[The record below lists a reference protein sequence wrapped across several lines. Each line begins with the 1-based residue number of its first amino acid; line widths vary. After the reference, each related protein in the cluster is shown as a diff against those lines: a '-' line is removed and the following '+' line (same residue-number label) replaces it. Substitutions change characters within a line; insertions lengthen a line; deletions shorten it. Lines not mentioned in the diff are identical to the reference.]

1 MARSG
6 EVVENPMIGDRVTWR
21 KTAQETYGELLQY
34 ELVVWPA
41 AKGPLAHI
49 HPRQEERFEVLSGT
63 LRARVGDREQTL
75 GAGQSLAVAPGTP
88 HTWWNDGH
96 DEAHVRV
103 EFRPALHFET
113 ILETG
118 YGLARDGKTNEKG
131 VPNPLQLGVM
141 FNEYRDEIY
150 LAALPIAVQK
160 VLWALLGTIG
170 KRLGYEARYPQYSG
184 PEPEGEETTR
194 RPQSGS
200 GGRTE
205 AVAAGLFTTLLA
217 LFLLARRQH
226 RRSSG
231 GR

>member
-21 KTAQETYGELLQY
+21 KTAQETHGELLQY

-63 LRARVGDREQTL
+63 LRARVGDGEQTL
-75 GAGQSLAVAPGTP
+75 SAGQSLAVAPGTP

-96 DEAHVRV
+96 EEAHVLV

-141 FNEYRDEIY
+141 FNEYQDEIY

-184 PEPEGEETTR
+184 PEPEGGEATR
-194 RPQSGS
+194 GPHSGS

-205 AVAAGLFTTLLA
+205 AVAVGLLIAGLA
-217 LFLLARRQH
+217 LFLLARRQR

>member
-21 KTAQETYGELLQY
+21 KTAQETHGELLRY

-75 GAGQSLAVAPGTP
+75 SVGQSLVVAPGTP
-88 HTWWNDGH
+88 HTWWNDGQ
-96 DEAHVRV
+96 DEAHVLV

-141 FNEYRDEIY
+141 FNEYKDEIY
-150 LAALPIAVQK
+150 LAALPIAAQK

-170 KRLGYEARYPQYSG
+170 KLLGYKARYPEYSG
-184 PEPEGEETTR
+184 PEPEGEEATR
-194 RPQSGS
+194 PHSGS
-200 GGRTE
+200 GGRME
-205 AVAAGLFTTLLA
+205 AVVVAALFLAVLA
-217 LFLLARRQH
+217 LFLLARWQR

-231 GR
+231 R

>member
-1 MARSG
+1 VARSG

-21 KTAQETYGELLQY
+21 KTAQETHGALLRY

-63 LRARVGDREQTL
+63 LRARVKDGEQTL
-75 GAGQSLAVAPGTP
+75 GVGQSLVVAPGTP

-96 DEAHVRV
+96 EEAHVLV

-118 YGLARDGKTNEKG
+118 YGLARDGKTNGKG

-141 FNEYRDEIY
+141 FNEYQDEIY

-160 VLWALLGTIG
+160 VLWALLGNIG
-170 KRLGYEARYPQYSG
+170 KLLGYKARYPRYSG
-184 PEPEGEETTR
+184 PEPEGEEATR
-194 RPQSGS
+194 SHSGS

-205 AVAAGLFTTLLA
+205 AVAAGLLIAVLA
-217 LFLLARRQH
+217 LFLLARRQR

-231 GR
+231 R